1 MTKKFYKNEK
11 FQAWFFPILYFLLA
25 VSIVITGCFIFKKKY
40 YQPIVVNGHSMWPTL
55 TGGGNVSESG
65 TTYHLRYHYGL
76 ADISKGSVYSLH
88 RFDVVVTYYPQ
99 GWGGTNDYKIKRVW
113 GFPGETIQ
121 MTYDETTH
129 VYTFTAQKMGS
140 PKYVLTST
148 QKEYEQTFE
157 AYYYEDG
164 QTKFVN
170 KTLKYTVNEF
180 VLPNKT
186 FRTSHFTPDLKVGK
200 TRVFHKAL
208 ANDEYFVMG
217 DNWQGSTDSYDNM
230 TNPNKL
236 TANELQGRVISLNA
250 YVTFNSGTGEN
261 TDMHEFA
268 PRYEF

>member
-1 MTKKFYKNEK
+1 MTKKFYNNEK

-40 YQPIVVNGHSMWPTL
+40 YQPIVVNQHSMWPTL
-55 TGGGNVSESG
+55 TGGGTISEGG
-65 TTYHLRYHYGL
+65 TTYHLRNHYGL

-88 RFDVVVTYYPQ
+88 RFDVVVTYFPQ
-99 GWGGTNDYKIKRVW
+99 GWGGSNDFKIKRVW

-121 MTYDETTH
+121 MSYDSETH

-157 AYYYEDG
+157 AFYYEDG

-186 FRTSHFTPDLKVGK
+186 FRTSHTTPDFAGK

-208 ANDEYFVMG
+208 ADNEYFVMG
-217 DNWQGSTDSYDNM
+217 DNWQGSTDSFDYM

>member
-1 MTKKFYKNEK
+1 MTKKFYDNEK

-40 YQPIVVNGHSMWPTL
+40 YQPIVVNQHSMWPTL
-55 TGGGNVSESG
+55 TGGGTISEG
-65 TTYHLRYHYGL
+65 DTTYHLRNHYGL

-99 GWGGTNDYKIKRVW
+99 GWGVTNDYKIKRVW

-121 MTYDETTH
+121 MTYNSETH

-157 AYYYEDG
+157 AYYYEGG

-186 FRTSHFTPDLKVGK
+186 FRTSHTTPDSSAGK

-217 DNWQGSTDSYDNM
+217 DNWQGSTDSYDYM
-230 TNPNKL
+230 TSPNKL

-250 YVTFNSGTGEN
+250 YVTFNSGTDEN

>member
-1 MTKKFYKNEK
+1 
-11 FQAWFFPILYFLLA
+11 
-25 VSIVITGCFIFKKKY
+25 
-40 YQPIVVNGHSMWPTL
+40 MWPTL
-55 TGGGNVSESG
+55 TGGGTVSEG
-65 TTYHLRYHYGL
+65 GNAYHLRYHYGL
-76 ADISKGSVYSLH
+76 ADISKSSVYSLH

-121 MTYDETTH
+121 MTYDSESCI
-129 VYTFTAQKMGS
+129 YTFTAQKMGS

-157 AYYYEDG
+157 TYYYKDG

-170 KTLKYTVNEF
+170 KTIKYTVNEF

-186 FRTSHFTPDLKVGK
+186 FRTSHFTPDSSAGK

-208 ANDEYFVMG
+208 ADNEYFVMG
-217 DNWQGSTDSYDNM
+217 DNWQGSTDSYDNI

>member
-1 MTKKFYKNEK
+1 MTKKFYNNEK

-40 YQPIVVNGHSMWPTL
+40 YQPIVVNQHSMWPTL
-55 TGGGNVSESG
+55 TGGGTISEGG
-65 TTYHLRYHYGL
+65 TTYHLRNHYGL

-88 RFDVVVTYYPQ
+88 RFDVVVTYFPQ
-99 GWGGTNDYKIKRVW
+99 GWGGSNDFKIKRVW

-121 MTYDETTH
+121 MTYDSETH
-129 VYTFTAQKMGS
+129 VYTFTAQKIGS

-157 AYYYEDG
+157 AFYYEDG
-164 QTKFVN
+164 QIKFVN

-186 FRTSHFTPDLKVGK
+186 FRTSHTTPDSAGK

-208 ANDEYFVMG
+208 ADNEYFVMG
-217 DNWQGSTDSYDNM
+217 DNWQGSTDSYDYM